1 VLCCGSLELTEECS
15 CEDEKDCLLFDNP
28 RHTHLHNQGSY
39 LWPIHKRLYRLPDCF
54 RRANECQ
61 LERKQLDQAFM
72 PRGNV
77 DGLKVV
83 QRATLVVFPV
93 SPLQTDYASSSLP
106 WLCWLAF
113 SFVWE
118 WDSGKDRR
126 FVPTLADSPGD
137 FCEDDFLP
145 SQTGLSRR
153 TISESLSF
161 WNFHKTPA
169 LSLSPSSFLP
179 PSNQTSRSL
188 SRRSHRSSLVRAQP
202 SFYINSNH
210 LPVSK

>member
-1 VLCCGSLELTEECS
+1 VLWLLELTEECS
-15 CEDEKDCLLFDNP
+15 CEDEKDCLLFDTP
-28 RHTHLHNQGSY
+28 RHTHLHNQSNY
-39 LWPIHKRLYRLPDCF
+39 LWPIHKRLYRLSDCF

-77 DGLKVV
+77 DGLEVV

-137 FCEDDFLP
+137 FCEDGFLP

-161 WNFHKTPA
+161 GTPIKPRPSV
-169 LSLSPSSFLP
+169 SLHLPSSHH
-179 PSNQTSRSL
+179 QTKPHDRSL
-188 SRRSHRSSLVRAQP
+188 GARTARH
-202 SFYINSNH
+202 SFARNH
-210 LPVSK
+210 SFTSIQTTYRYQSK